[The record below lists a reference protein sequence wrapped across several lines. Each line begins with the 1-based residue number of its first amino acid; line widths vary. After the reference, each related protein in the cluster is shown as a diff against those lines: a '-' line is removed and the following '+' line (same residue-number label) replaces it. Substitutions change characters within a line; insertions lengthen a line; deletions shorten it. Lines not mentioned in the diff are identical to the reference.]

1 MTTHEVELEVKQI
14 SEAKPLFNSTQLIDV
29 VRKMVLAGVGAVAL
43 STDEVQS
50 FLNRLV
56 ERGEMAQKDAEKL
69 MKEAR
74 ESFNKQRPTF
84 SLPNFQAQPAE
95 ISTQI
100 ENGLENILNRL
111 NVPSKRDIDEL
122 SAKIAQLAARVE
134 DLRKSQE
141 VIPAKAKTTPSAA
154 SQN

>member
-1 MTTHEVELEVKQI
+1 MTMNEVELEVKQI
-14 SEAKPLFNSTQLIDV
+14 GEAKPVFNSAQLIDV

-43 STDEVQS
+43 SSDEVQS

-69 MKEAR
+69 MKEAMDG
-74 ESFNKQRPTF
+74 FNKRPNF
-84 SLPNFQAQPAE
+84 SLPKFQTQPAE
-95 ISTQI
+95 ITTQI

-134 DLRKSQE
+134 DLRRSQE
-141 VIPAKAKTTPSAA
+141 VIPAKVKATPSAVT
-154 SQN
+154 QN

>member
-1 MTTHEVELEVKQI
+1 MTMNEVELEVKQI
-14 SEAKPLFNSTQLIDV
+14 SEAKPVFNSAQLIDV

-43 STDEVQS
+43 SSDEVQS

-69 MKEAR
+69 MKEAM
-74 ESFNKQRPTF
+74 EGFNKRPNF
-84 SLPNFQAQPAE
+84 SMPKFQAQPAE
-95 ISTQI
+95 ISAQI

-134 DLRKSQE
+134 DLRRSQE
-141 VIPAKAKTTPSAA
+141 VIPAKAKTAPSAA
-154 SQN
+154 AHN